1 MLRYILK
8 RILWMIP
15 IVLGVAIIV
24 FTLMYFCPGDPATI
38 LLGSSATQNDLAAM
52 REQLGLNHTYLQR
65 LGTFLFDTF
74 VKFDFGNSWITRTS
88 IKAAIIERLPRTMLI
103 TISTLTFSIVIG
115 ISLGIMAAINQ
126 GKWKDNLCMA
136 FALLGVSV
144 PDFWLALLLIILFS
158 VKLGWLPA
166 MGIGGLQY
174 YILPAMA
181 GCMGG
186 IATLARQT
194 RSSMLDVIRADY
206 ITMARSKGVP
216 EFRVITK
223 HALKNAF
230 IPIITIIGTH
240 FGKMLGGAMVIE
252 TIFAIPGMGSYI
264 VTAVNSRDYPV
275 VQIGAVF
282 LAIVFS
288 ICMLGVDL
296 IYAAVDPRIKAQYG
310 RKKRK
315 VKVNA

>member
-1 MLRYILK
+1 
-8 RILWMIP
+8 MIP
-15 IVLGVAIIV
+15 IVLGVAVIV
-24 FTLMYFCPGDPATI
+24 FTLMSFCPGDPAAI
-38 LLGSSATQNDLAAM
+38 ILGSSATEADLEAM
-52 REQLGLNHTYLQR
+52 REELGLNHSYLR
-65 LGTFLFDTF
+65 LGTFLSDTF
-74 VKFDFGNSWITRTS
+74 IHFDLGKSWITQTS
-88 IKAAIIERLPRTMLI
+88 ISAAIAERLPRTMML
-103 TISTLTFSIVIG
+103 TIATLGLSILIG
-115 ISLGIMAAINQ
+115 IPLGIMAAINQ
-126 GKWKDNLCMA
+126 GKWKDNFCMG
-136 FALLGVSV
+136 FALLGVSI

-166 MGIGGLQY
+166 MGIGGVKY
-174 YILPAMA
+174 YILPALA

-206 ITMARSKGVP
+206 ITTARAKGVP
-216 EFRVITK
+216 EFRVITG
-223 HALKNAF
+223 HALKNAM

-252 TIFAIPGMGSYI
+252 TIFSIPGMGSYI
-264 VTAVNSRDYPV
+264 VTGVNSRDYPV
-275 VQIGAVF
+275 VQVAAIF

-315 VKVNA
+315 VKAND